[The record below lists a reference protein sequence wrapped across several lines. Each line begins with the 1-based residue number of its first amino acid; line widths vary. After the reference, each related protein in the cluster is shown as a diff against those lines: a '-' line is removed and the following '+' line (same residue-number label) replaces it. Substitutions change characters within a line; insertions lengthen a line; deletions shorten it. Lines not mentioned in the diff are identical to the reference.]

1 MNCEGFN
8 VKFSLTGSS
17 QVRQGDQQQ
26 EVRGASQWQVG
37 DGELRNLLMRM
48 MSRGSSRIFAVSLGV
63 FWCNVAPVCIFKPC
77 FFTPAFRRP
86 SGWTFKLVTWSD

>member
-1 MNCEGFN
+1 MNSEEFN
-8 VKFSLTGSS
+8 LKFSLSGSS

-48 MSRGSSRIFAVSLGV
+48 MSRGSSSVGV
-63 FWCNVAPVCIFKPC
+63 F
-77 FFTPAFRRP
+77 
-86 SGWTFKLVTWSD
+86 LVQRCSCLYL